1 MYKFKISKAGL
12 DNNFTGINSEIL
24 GKACG
29 ELKLCGL
36 KLFLYLSGNKDKFE
50 WTLSP
55 QAYANWLGVD
65 YAAQGR
71 AVRKMI
77 NDGVED
83 LKINGYLSGNGED
96 LVFVE
101 GKVPVKYR
109 F

>member
-1 MYKFKISKAGL
+1 MYKFKISKARLG
-12 DNNFTGINSEIL
+12 NNFTGVNNEVL
-24 GKACG
+24 GQACG

-36 KLFLYLSGNKDKFE
+36 KLFLYLSSNQDGYE

-65 YAAQGR
+65 YAEQGR

-83 LKINGYLSGNGED
+83 LRAHGYLSGLGEE

-101 GKVPVKYR
+101 GKVPMKYR

>member
-36 KLFLYLSGNKDKFE
+36 KLFLYLSGNKNNFE

-55 QAYANWLGVD
+55 
-65 YAAQGR
+65 
-71 AVRKMI
+71 
-77 NDGVED
+77 
-83 LKINGYLSGNGED
+83 
-96 LVFVE
+96 
-101 GKVPVKYR
+101 
-109 F
+109 